1 MMMKKVSDEMMMMME
16 ILFTTTKTKFHLCSQ
31 CMFDSYMIILY
42 VLHLYG
48 INLYDAD
55 GTKMIRER

>member
-1 MMMKKVSDEMMMMME
+1 MKKVSDEMMMMME
-16 ILFTTTKTKFHLCSQ
+16 ILLLLRTKTKFHVCSQ